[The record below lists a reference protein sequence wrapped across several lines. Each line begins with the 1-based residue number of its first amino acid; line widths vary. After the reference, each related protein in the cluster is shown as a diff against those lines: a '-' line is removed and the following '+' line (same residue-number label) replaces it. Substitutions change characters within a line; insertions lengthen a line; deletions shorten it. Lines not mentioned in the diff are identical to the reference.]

1 MPSNKFL
8 YVSIVLGLIY
18 DTAMFVRK
26 KAMYGGKV
34 AIQLCENHREQGKVC
49 QRVLRHVGTAD
60 KKDEEAIQKLI
71 AAAEFLKNEINNEKG
86 KEVLKTA
93 PDLPFEMPQEVPEP
107 PPPSQLSEKKTEEI
121 SGEKE
126 LVNIYQLSEEN
137 RIVEGIH
144 AVFGSVLDK
153 FGLQRVLRPRQYE
166 LLRHVIMARVAW
178 PSSKLRASRN
188 LAKHFNVQLSVDSIY
203 RLMDSLENAEELIQ
217 KVIFNAFRPLIGE
230 SVEVLFFDVTTLYFE
245 STNEDELRRFG
256 FSKDQKTHLTQVV
269 LALATTQ
276 DGLPVGYKLFPG
288 NTAETSTLLQAI
300 EEWQGSLHIEKVT
313 IVADRAMMSEKN
325 INLLED
331 SGFKYVIAAKLKRLP
346 EELRK
351 AILSR
356 KNEHPLSEDDQ
367 DTVTVQEHCYN
378 GRRLI
383 VNHSTKRACKDAHD
397 REQILTKLR
406 KKIGKEGSTKKLVTN
421 RGYLAVVTEQGNS
434 RVKVDDAK
442 VEAAARWDGLH
453 GVITNIEH
461 SNCKEIISTYRRL
474 WVIEES
480 FRINKHT
487 LEMRPIY
494 HFVSR
499 RIKAHVLMCYIT
511 FALCRYVQ
519 KRVAMQNE
527 TMSVDRIR
535 SILIDVQY
543 SILKNEETGC
553 RYRLPSKMPMEAR
566 QIYGTFGLKRSKR
579 LSKIA

>member
-1 MPSNKFL
+1 
-8 YVSIVLGLIY
+8 
-18 DTAMFVRK
+18 
-26 KAMYGGKV
+26 MYGSKV
-34 AIQLCENHREQGKVC
+34 AIQLCENHREQGKVR
-49 QRVLRHVGTAD
+49 QRVVRHVGTAD
-60 KKDEEAIQKLI
+60 KKDAESIQKLI
-71 AAAEFLKNEINNEKG
+71 AAAEFLKSEINNEKK

-93 PDLPFEMPQEVPEP
+93 PELPFEMPQETP
-107 PPPSQLSEKKTEEI
+107 PLSRPSEKKTEET
-121 SGEKE
+121 SSEKE
-126 LVNIYQLSEEN
+126 LVNIYKLSEKN

-144 AVFGSVLDK
+144 TVFGSVLDK
-153 FGLQRVLRPRQYE
+153 FGLQRVLRPHQYE
-166 LLRHVIMARVAW
+166 LLRHVVMARVAW
-178 PSSKLRASRN
+178 PSSKLRASKN
-188 LAKHFNVQLSVDSIY
+188 LARHFNVHLSVDRIY
-203 RLMDSLENAEELIQ
+203 NLMDLLENAEGLIQ
-217 KVIFNAFRPLIGE
+217 KMIFNAFRPLIGE

-245 STNEDELRRFG
+245 STKEDELRRFG

-300 EEWQGSLHIEKVT
+300 EEWRGSLHIEKVT

-325 INLLED
+325 ITLLED
-331 SGFKYVIAAKLKRLP
+331 SGLKYVIAAKLKKLP
-346 EELRK
+346 KELRK

-356 KNEHPLSEDDQ
+356 KNECLLSQDDQ
-367 DTVTVQEHCYN
+367 ETVTVQEHCYK

-383 VNHSTKRACKDAHD
+383 VNHSTKRARKDAHD
-397 REQILTKLR
+397 REQILIKLR

-421 RGYLAVVTEQGNS
+421 RGYLSVITEQGNS
-434 RVKVDDAK
+434 TVKVDEAK

-461 SNCKEIISTYRRL
+461 FNHKEIISTYRRL

-494 HFVSR
+494 HYVSR
-499 RIKAHVLMCYIT
+499 RIKAHILICYIT

-519 KRVAMQNE
+519 KRVAMQHE
-527 TMSVDRIR
+527 EISVDRIR

-543 SILKNEETGC
+543 SILKNEETEC
-553 RYRLPSKMPMEAR
+553 RYRLPSKMSMEAR